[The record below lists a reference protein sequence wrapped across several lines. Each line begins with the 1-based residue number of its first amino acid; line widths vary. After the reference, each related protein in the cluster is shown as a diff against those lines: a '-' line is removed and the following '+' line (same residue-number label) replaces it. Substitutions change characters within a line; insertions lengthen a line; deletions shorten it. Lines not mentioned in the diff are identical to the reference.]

1 MNTTTKGTGT
11 KARTVKH
18 YQNLASE
25 AVALPPPLAPSL
37 GRVIPWRPH
46 SPGES
51 PEALSLTPFE
61 FERRV
66 GAYLA
71 GTEDVSMSELD
82 HLAWSAIGAF
92 QAQLARLHGR
102 PRAPERGS
110 VYDLG

>member
-1 MNTTTKGTGT
+1 MTSTMRTTKAG
-11 KARTVKH
+11 TVKH
-18 YQNLASE
+18 YKNLARE

-37 GRVIPWRPH
+37 GRVIPRQAYN
-46 SPGES
+46 PGES
-51 PEALSLTPFE
+51 PEALSMSPFE

-66 GAYLA
+66 GAYLTGA
-71 GTEDVSMSELD
+71 DDVSMSELD

-102 PRAPERGS
+102 PHPPERGS